1 MVKKWIV
8 MIIIIIVLAV
18 SCVLESNY
26 VNSSFL
32 FLENNL
38 NEYRLKIENTAE
50 ENLNN
55 DENIKFISELHDEWH
70 DKLKGLKCLI
80 WHSGVKE
87 VEVGLSRI
95 QTYTKEND
103 KTETLVEIKALM
115 DFLDHYS
122 EDFTIA
128 VENIL

>member
-1 MVKKWIV
+1 

>member
-1 MVKKWIV
+1 

-18 SCVLESNY
+18 SCILESNY

-95 QTYTKEND
+95 QSYTKEND

>member
-1 MVKKWIV
+1 VVKKWIV

>member
-1 MVKKWIV
+1 
-8 MIIIIIVLAV
+8 MIIIIIILTV
-18 SCVLESNY
+18 SCILESNY
-26 VNSSFL
+26 VNSAL
-32 FLENNL
+32 WYLENNL
-38 NEYRLKIENTAE
+38 NEYRLKIESTAE

-55 DENIKFISELHDEWH
+55 DDNITFIADLHNKWH

-128 VENIL
+128 VENILWFPFLE

>member
-1 MVKKWIV
+1 

-128 VENIL
+128 VENILWFPFLE